1 MDLQARVLDLTVV
14 VFYLSIA
21 DNPAA
26 QGAGLAG
33 LSALALAALA
43 RRVQDIRAKKV
54 RPEDTHDAK
63 CLVVEFVC
71 CSLHRKL
78 WHALS
83 WHPRP
88 C

>member
-1 MDLQARVLDLTVV
+1 VLHILV
-14 VFYLSIA
+14 A

-54 RPEDTHDAK
+54 RLDLTRDADV
-63 CLVVEFVC
+63 LY
-71 CSLHRKL
+71 
-78 WHALS
+78 WD
-83 WHPRP
+83 P
-88 C
+88 